1 MKPTHSV
8 REHYDKTAKSAQ
20 TIRTITNVVAVTF
33 SALKFVRSSPHH
45 FSESSLRLIPS
56 GNDIVTS

>member
-1 MKPTHSV
+1 
-8 REHYDKTAKSAQ
+8 
-20 TIRTITNVVAVTF
+20 VTF

-45 FSESSLRLIPS
+45 FGVLSAWFIPS